1 MLKKLLTLLV
11 ATLLAT
17 ATWAAVDVN
26 TATEAELDGIKGI
39 GPAMSARILQERE
52 KAPFKDWADLIER
65 VQGVGEGSAARLSAE
80 GLRVNGRSFKK
91 AKAPKTP
98 RKQREAQQPS
108 AAPSAQPPAVP
119 ASAAQ

>member
-1 MLKKLLTLLV
+1 MLKKLLVLLSLCC
-11 ATLLAT
+11 AALAY
-17 ATWAAVDVN
+17 AAVDVN
-26 TATEAELDGIKGI
+26 QASEAELDGIKGI

-65 VQGVGEGSAARLSAE
+65 VQGVGEGSAARLSVE

-108 AAPSAQPPAVP
+108 ATPSAQPPTAP

>member
-1 MLKKLLTLLV
+1 MLKKLLVLLSLCC
-11 ATLLAT
+11 AALAY
-17 ATWAAVDVN
+17 AAVDVN
-26 TATEAELDGIKGI
+26 QASEAELDGIKGI

-65 VQGVGEGSAARLSAE
+65 VQGVGEGSVARLSAE
-80 GLRVNGRSFKK
+80 GLRVHGRSFKK

-108 AAPSAQPPAVP
+108 AAPSAQPPTAP

>member
-1 MLKKLLTLLV
+1 MLKKLFVLLSLCC
-11 ATLLAT
+11 AALAY
-17 ATWAAVDVN
+17 AAVDVN
-26 TATEAELDGIKGI
+26 QASEAELDGIKGI

>member
-1 MLKKLLTLLV
+1 
-11 ATLLAT
+11 
-17 ATWAAVDVN
+17 
-26 TATEAELDGIKGI
+26 
-39 GPAMSARILQERE
+39 
-52 KAPFKDWADLIER
+52 
-65 VQGVGEGSAARLSAE
+65 VGEGSAARLSAE